1 MEINFTPDQEAQL
14 VRFATGQGTDMESLV
29 KSAALDLVEEDREFR
44 ATVRAGI
51 AQANRGELLEH
62 EDVKSRI
69 LGRFRR

>member
-1 MEINFTPDQEAQL
+1 
-14 VRFATGQGTDMESLV
+14 MESLV

-62 EDVKSRI
+62 EDVNSRI
-69 LGRFRR
+69 LGRFRC